1 MENDKITGFGN
12 EQDSQTPRY
21 SIESP
26 FTNEVFNTDKEL
38 IDYIKRRSQET
49 TFVFFIGTPDSGKTA
64 IISSLIYHMGDRI
77 DGNYRA
83 MNFGGDNHQSIEIQ
97 EKIRDI
103 IRDRRFPDRT
113 SVGDLNNIDVLF
125 KPSATQ
131 PEMRV
136 TFIDM
141 SGERQKS
148 LLDKTAKGQD
158 KFAVEAFF
166 KARANMMFVL
176 VTSHDSK
183 RHLAKDKTTR
193 VGDDVWLEKFIVY
206 LENADYDTSKL
217 LLLVSQWD
225 TYTGTYSPAQF
236 VFENLPTTSAKLM
249 SIAKTKNMIN
259 NFSSYS
265 VGEVDQE
272 VDNQPYIKKIDD
284 EHPRKVLSWVY
295 ENATGVELYKISF
308 WQKILNLFK

>member
-1 MENDKITGFGN
+1 MESNKITGFGN
-12 EQDSQTPRY
+12 EGANQIPNVG
-21 SIESP
+21 IESP
-26 FTNEVFNTDKEL
+26 FTNGDFKTEKEL
-38 IDYIKRRSQET
+38 IEYIKRRGQET

-64 IISSLIYHMGDRI
+64 IISSLIYHMGDRT

-83 MNFGGDNHQSIEIQ
+83 MNFGGDNQQSIDVQ

-113 SVGDLNNIDVLF
+113 NVGDLNNIDVFF
-125 KPSATQ
+125 KPSSNH

-148 LLDKTAKGQD
+148 LLDKTAQGQD
-158 KFAVEAFF
+158 KYAVEAFF
-166 KARANMMFVL
+166 KAEVSMMFVL
-176 VTSHDSK
+176 VTAHDSK
-183 RHLAKDKTTR
+183 KHLAKDKTTR
-193 VGDDVWLEKFIVY
+193 VDDDIWLEKFIVY
-206 LENADYDTSKL
+206 LENRGYDTSKL

-225 TYTGTYSPAQF
+225 TYTGTYIPTQF
-236 VFENLPTTSAKLM
+236 VAENLPTTCSKLT
-249 SIAKTKNMIN
+249 SIAKTKNTTN

-265 VGEVDQE
+265 VGAVDQE

-284 EHPRKVLSWVY
+284 EHPRMILTWIY
-295 ENATGVELYKISF
+295 ENATGVKLNKVSL